1 VELGQP
7 RTNLVRV
14 AYRLIG
20 ERGVHRVSLE
30 KIAAA
35 AGVSKSLVLYHFK
48 SRENLVVATMEWV
61 LNEVAARIRT
71 AVAAARSPSDKVEAM
86 VGVIFASAEANR
98 RFYLTYLDLVEHAS
112 RMPRFGR
119 LSADFRAI
127 VDTAYAGIVEAGV
140 ARGEFAVSDVDE
152 AARVLRALVDG
163 LFLQWLQEEDWAGR
177 HDAYRAVC
185 MRAMLAYL
193 RPANRGSTQPDT
205 ANAGR
210 TD

>member
-1 VELGQP
+1 MELSPSQA
-7 RTNLVRV
+7 NIVRA

-30 KIAAA
+30 EIAAA

-48 SRENLVVATMEWV
+48 SRENLVLATMEWV
-61 LNEVAARIRT
+61 LTEVAARIRS
-71 AVAAARSPSDKVEAM
+71 AVAAAPTPAAKVEAM
-86 VGVIFASAEANR
+86 VDVIFAGAEANR

-112 RMPRFGR
+112 RVPRFSR
-119 LSADFRAI
+119 LSTDFRGI

-140 ARGEFAVSDVDE
+140 ARGEFVAGDIDE

-177 HDAYRAVC
+177 HAAYRAVC
-185 MRAMLAYL
+185 KRALLTYL
-193 RPANRGSTQPDT
+193 RPRT
-205 ANAGR
+205 ARVRSRKTSA
-210 TD
+210 